1 MKNLILTFALF
12 INITTIF
19 AQQSKVVKMELDYDT
34 PETIITGSSNVD
46 IIEGNTFMIE
56 MILTFPETLNKRTVD
71 MIVREGC
78 FKLQVLEKDKV
89 LLIEDYVPCNIGTN
103 NGTMKFNVSYRLYV
117 PDEVELITK

>member
-56 MILTFPETLNKRTVD
+56 MILTFPEPLNKRTVD